1 MLQLAVAVSP
11 RLFLFWRGSI
21 DVAAMKFAAITA
33 SASPLN
39 PIERQETTGEARNAV
54 REWCF
59 ELANDVLR
67 TPVRLLSLAETEAS
81 TTTDHSS
88 SLLLYYFRFLLKR
101 MCGRSCE

>member
-11 RLFLFWRGSI
+11 RLLFFWEGSI

-54 REWCF
+54 REWCSNWRMMF
-59 ELANDVLR
+59 CGHRSVCSLWQKPMR
-67 TPVRLLSLAETEAS
+67 PRLPTIQI
-81 TTTDHSS
+81 SS
-88 SLLLYYFRFLLKR
+88 YFIIFDFPGKR
-101 MCGRSCE
+101 MCGRSRE